1 MSRDIL
7 NKMAM
12 QIVTLVHDIFISDM
26 QRSKEV
32 RIQIHFV
39 FCICALGYLDILYGL
54 ATVIMVGVGQCKWYI
69 LLVFSFCLSYVW
81 SIMLIKR

>member
-32 RIQIHFV
+32 RIQIHNV
-39 FCICALGYLDILYGL
+39 
-54 ATVIMVGVGQCKWYI
+54 V
-69 LLVFSFCLSYVW
+69 
-81 SIMLIKR
+81 LIA